1 MKQINELV
9 QLPDANQQY
18 LVHPL
23 DLSTARR
30 PFLVS
35 WLLGIIGSPQVFAAV
50 AALMWVLSNNFVVPF
65 IAAGATLLFA
75 NLASAWFR
83 REAWSNIP
91 GKRRDADRRLL
102 GLNLLAA
109 VVQALALAAAV
120 MILILWFANRDVS
133 PEVVAFATGTVTAV
147 TALMAVD
154 VVVTAIRTRSG
165 AAALAPA
172 VNLLAVA
179 AVSWWGFLIIAG
191 RTGPLDI
198 STVIM
203 GAAVLLVVWG
213 AWLAWTFWQ
222 RRRTVGGGTGGSKAA
237 PAP

>member
-1 MKQINELV
+1 MNTINERV
-9 QLPDANQQY
+9 QLPDAATQY

-23 DLSTARR
+23 DLQPARR
-30 PFLVS
+30 PFLVA

-50 AALMWVLSNNFVVPF
+50 AALAWVATNSFVVPF
-65 IAAGATLLFA
+65 VAAGATLVFA
-75 NLASAWFR
+75 NLAASWFR
-83 REAWSNIP
+83 REAWSHIP
-91 GKRRDADRRLL
+91 GKRRDTDRRLL

-120 MILILWFANRDVS
+120 MLLILWFANRAVS

-147 TALMAVD
+147 TVLMAGD

-179 AVSWWGFLIIAG
+179 AVSWWGFLVIAG
-191 RTGPLDI
+191 RTGPLDL
-198 STVIM
+198 STFIA
-203 GAAVLLVVWG
+203 GAVVLLAVWG
-213 AWLAWTFWQ
+213 LWLAWTWWQ
-222 RRRTVGGGTGGSKAA
+222 RRRLGRAGTAA
-237 PAP
+237 AAA